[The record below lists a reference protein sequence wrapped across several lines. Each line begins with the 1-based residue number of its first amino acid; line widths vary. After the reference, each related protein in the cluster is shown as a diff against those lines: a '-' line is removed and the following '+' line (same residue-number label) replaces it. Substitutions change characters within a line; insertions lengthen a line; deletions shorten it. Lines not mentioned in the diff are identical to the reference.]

1 MGKTQK
7 KGGLN
12 FEASLKKLEQIVRK
26 LEDDKISLDESL
38 KLFEEGKKLTQACE
52 AELQEAENR
61 VRLLMED
68 SSGELKDEAFD
79 PEGTPK
85 PGNEADE
92 DSSGNTKD
100 DIPF

>member
-26 LEDDKISLDESL
+26 LEDDKISLDDSL

-61 VRLLMED
+61 VRVLMED
-68 SSGELKDEAFD
+68 SSGEVTEEDFE
-79 PEGTPK
+79 PQPTPAA
-85 PGNEADE
+85 GAETE
-92 DSSGNTKD
+92 SSDATKD